1 MNILSWPDLLH
12 YWSPAQWQANV
23 IMLLHLLGALVLGLL
38 LGYERAYHGRA
49 AGMRTYALVCMAS
62 TGMVILL
69 AFPQQWYGGSV
80 VPGTA
85 GAVSAEGVVAMATD
99 PSRVV
104 QGVLTGIGFLGA
116 GVIMREGMNISGL
129 TTAAS
134 IWVASAIGILLG
146 MGFYFAAISLTVL
159 CASLMMWGMRLEN
172 ALPSHPA
179 IAVMVRGQPGHR
191 FDQDDIGRFA
201 NAQGFRFAP
210 GSLAI
215 ERSGACEEWR
225 FVCTAKRNYGGQ
237 TLTRFALHLPELAGV
252 ADYRVTH
259 ARN

>member
-1 MNILSWPDLLH
+1 MQALDLDYLLH
-12 YWSPAQWQANV
+12 YWSATQWQANV
-23 IMLLHLLGALVLGLL
+23 LMLLHLLGALLLGLL

-62 TGMVILL
+62 CGMVILL
-69 AFPQQWYGGSV
+69 AFPQQWYGGSGV
-80 VPGTA
+80 AAHGVA
-85 GAVSAEGVVAMATD
+85 AAVATD
-99 PSRVV
+99 PSRVI
-104 QGVLTGIGFLGA
+104 QGVVTGIGFLCA

-134 IWVASAIGILLG
+134 IWVAAAIGILIG
-146 MGFYFAAISLTVL
+146 MGFYFAAICLTVL

-179 IAVMVRGQPGHR
+179 VAVMLRGVPGHR
-191 FDQDDIGRFA
+191 FDQDAIGRFA
-201 NAQGFRFAP
+201 NEMGFRFAP

-215 ERSGACEEWR
+215 ERNGSSEEWR

-237 TLTRFALHLPELAGV
+237 TLTRLASRLPELDGV

>member
-1 MNILSWPDLLH
+1 MLDLEHLLH
-12 YWSPAQWQANV
+12 YWQASQWEANV
-23 IMLLHLLGALVLGLL
+23 LMLMHLVGALLLGLL

-62 TGMVILL
+62 TGVVILL
-69 AFPQQWYGGSV
+69 AFPQQWYGGS
-80 VPGTA
+80 TA
-85 GAVSAEGVVAMATD
+85 PLAQGAAAAAVTD
-99 PSRVV
+99 PSRVI
-104 QGVLTGIGFLGA
+104 QGVVTGIGFLGA

-134 IWVASAIGILLG
+134 IWVAAAIGILIG
-146 MGFYFAAISLTVL
+146 MGFYFAAISLTVF
-159 CASLMMWGMRLEN
+159 CASLMMWGMRLEG

-179 IAVMVRGQPGHR
+179 VAVMLRGLPDHH
-191 FDQDDIGRFA
+191 FDQETISRFA
-201 NAQGFRFAP
+201 EDAGFRFAP

-215 ERSGACEEWR
+215 ERNGTTEEWR
-225 FVCTAKRNYGGQ
+225 FVCTAKRNWGGQ
-237 TLTRFALHLPELAGV
+237 TLTRLAGRLPELQGV